1 MAKNLTYQFKNPN
14 PNIDNQWIPLWT
26 FNGENN
32 KITLNSSVKINSDNI
47 EGINDLVSVI
57 ANAANNPFGKQVSL
71 DNSGYLPQGETGK
84 HFLYMDDQG
93 NVTWTTL
100 EVEVPFNNWNVT
112 YNLVRNNLGNQEETN
127 SILFLNN
134 NSTTDFVLNLDDFL
148 CKGVTI
154 NSDSGYSIRPMVR
167 PSSSS

>member
-14 PNIDNQWIPLWT
+14 TNTNNPWIPLWT
-26 FNGENN
+26 FNGEKNEV
-32 KITLNSSVKINSDNI
+32 TLNNSVKINSNNI
-47 EGINDLVSVI
+47 TNIDSLVSRI
-57 ANAANNPFGKQVSL
+57 TNAANDSFGKQVSL
-71 DNSGYLPQGETGK
+71 DNNGYLPHGEAGK
-84 HFLYMDDQG
+84 HFLYMGDDG
-93 NVTWTTL
+93 TVTWTTL
-100 EVEVPFNNWNVT
+100 EVEVPFDNWSVT

-154 NSDSGYSIRPMVR
+154 NSDPGYSIRSMVR
-167 PSSSS
+167 PSQ